1 MLEGYTSG
9 QGRPQ
14 WQADSWVKLELAES
28 ETMLVDVGEAF
39 QAERTARAELKGAQ
53 RAKHVQRE

>member
-1 MLEGYTSG
+1 MFEGYTSDH
-9 QGRPQ
+9 GRPQ
-14 WQADSWVKLELAES
+14 GQAGSWVKLELAEN
-28 ETMLVDVGEAF
+28 EATLVDVVEAF